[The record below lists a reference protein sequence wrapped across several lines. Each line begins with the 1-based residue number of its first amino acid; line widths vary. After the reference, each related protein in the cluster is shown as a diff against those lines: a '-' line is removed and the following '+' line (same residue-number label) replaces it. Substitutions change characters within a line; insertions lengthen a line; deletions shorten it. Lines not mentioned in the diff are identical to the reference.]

1 MSTKRGRGYVYLPP
15 GRSIWHAQYYVD
27 GRRVRQ
33 STEQE
38 TKEAAETWLE
48 TNLLWDVGAAAG
60 KPKTFYAGLGY
71 QYIKNKFGNQPSL
84 PGTKVSSPSIQ
95 LEAHF

>member
-1 MSTKRGRGYVYLPP
+1 MGNTRVPP
-15 GRSIWHAQYYVD
+15 ISIGISDAD
-27 GRRVRQ
+27 R
-33 STEQE
+33 
-38 TKEAAETWLE
+38 AAI
-48 TNLLWDVGAAAG
+48 AG
-60 KPKTFYAGLGY
+60 GLGY